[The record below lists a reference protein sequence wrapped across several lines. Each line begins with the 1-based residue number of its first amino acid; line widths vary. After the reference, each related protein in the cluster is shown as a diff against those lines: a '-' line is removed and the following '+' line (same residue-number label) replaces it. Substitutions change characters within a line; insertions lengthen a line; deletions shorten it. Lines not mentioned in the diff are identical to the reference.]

1 MFGEI
6 LVSFRIVQ
14 NFEILDLAMAI
25 SQLST
30 SNFEGITLK
39 GWTYIRERIDQEYL
53 LFVTNTLSFYAKLQ
67 DTLKV

>member
-1 MFGEI
+1 VFGEI